1 MFSRALRA
9 RAPAGPDRG
18 GVAVRDPGDPTQSAA
33 QSGLLGP
40 IIARSPWYLRIP
52 LDAFAH
58 FLNSDGWA
66 IASYIAFAVLAAMF
80 PFLIL
85 VNALAGAIGSADLGV
100 EAGRLLLGAWPREV
114 AAPIAG
120 DVQEVQTAVQN
131 AGQSS
136 TVVLGAILAVYFA
149 SNGVESL
156 RIGLN
161 RAYDVM
167 ETRSWWLLRAE
178 SIFYVLVSAIAL
190 LVVAVL
196 VVFAPLLVETAAR
209 YVHWLAPLD
218 RVGTLARLAV
228 ASAVLVIALVLLH
241 LFLPAG
247 RRRIRQIL
255 PGVVVTIFL
264 WLAGGAGFGM
274 YLAQYANRT
283 YVTTYA
289 GLASAMI
296 ALVFLYVS
304 AAIFIYGGELNSA
317 ILRWRHERVLKETE
331 RLVKTEGR

>member
-1 MFSRALRA
+1 M
-9 RAPAGPDRG
+9 
-18 GVAVRDPGDPTQSAA
+18 RDPGDPAQSAA
-33 QSGLLGP
+33 QSGLLAP
-40 IIARSPWYLRIP
+40 IIERSPWYLRIP

-58 FLNSDGWA
+58 FLASDGWA

-85 VNALAGAIGSADLGV
+85 VNWIAGVIGSSDLGV
-100 EAGRLLLGAWPREV
+100 EAGRILLGAWPREV

-136 TVVLGAILAVYFA
+136 TVAVSAALAIYFA
-149 SNGVESL
+149 SNGIESL

-167 ETRSWWLLRAE
+167 ETRNWLLLRAE
-178 SIFYVLVSAIAL
+178 SIFYVLVSAISL
-190 LVVAVL
+190 LVVAVF
-196 VVFAPLLVETAAR
+196 VVFAPLLLETAAR
-209 YVHWLAPLD
+209 YAHWLEPLD
-218 RVGTLARLAV
+218 RLGTVSRLGV
-228 ASAVLVIALVLLH
+228 ASTVLVIALVLLH

-247 RRRIRQIL
+247 RRRIGQIF
-255 PGVVVTIFL
+255 PGVVVTIAL

-274 YLAQYANRT
+274 YLAQYANRA

-296 ALVFLYVS
+296 ALVFLYLS
-304 AAIFIYGGELNSA
+304 AAIFIYGAELNAA
-317 ILRWRHERVLKETE
+317 ILRARHKRVLKETE
-331 RLVKTEGR
+331 KQVKRETP

>member
-1 MFSRALRA
+1 
-9 RAPAGPDRG
+9 
-18 GVAVRDPGDPTQSAA
+18 VRDPSDPAQTAA
-33 QSGLLGP
+33 ESGLLGP
-40 IIARSPWYLRIP
+40 IIARSPWYLQIP

-58 FLNSDGWA
+58 FLASDGWA
-66 IASYIAFAVLAAMF
+66 IASYIAFAILAAMF

-85 VNALAGAIGSADLGV
+85 VNALAGAIGSSDLGV
-100 EAGRLLLGAWPREV
+100 EAGRILLGAWPREV

-136 TVVLGAILAVYFA
+136 TVAVGALLAVYFA
-149 SNGVESL
+149 SNGIESL

-161 RAYDVM
+161 RAYNVM
-167 ETRSWWLLRAE
+167 ETRNWLLLRAE
-178 SIFYVLVSAIAL
+178 SIFYVLLGAIAL

-196 VVFAPLLVETAAR
+196 VVLAPLLLETVAR
-209 YVHWLAPLD
+209 YVHWLEPLD
-218 RVGTLARLAV
+218 RLGTVARLGV
-228 ASAVLVIALVLLH
+228 ASGVLVVALVVLH

-247 RRRIRQIL
+247 RRRIREIF
-255 PGVVVTIFL
+255 PGVVVTIML
-264 WLAGGAGFGM
+264 WLAGGTSFGW
-274 YLAQYANRT
+274 YLAQYANR

-304 AAIFIYGGELNSA
+304 AAIFIYGGELNAA
-317 ILRWRHERVLKETE
+317 ILRGRHRRILAEAARASE
-331 RLVKTEGR
+331 

>member
-1 MFSRALRA
+1 MFSRAS
-9 RAPAGPDRG
+9 RAPAPASGDRG
-18 GVAVRDPGDPTQSAA
+18 DLAVRDPADPAQSAA
-33 QSGLLGP
+33 QSGLLAP
-40 IIARSPWYLRIP
+40 IIERSPWYLQIP
-52 LDAFAH
+52 LEAFAH
-58 FLNSDGWA
+58 FLASDGWA

-85 VNALAGAIGSADLGV
+85 VNAIAIAIGLSDLGA
-100 EAGRLLLGAWPREV
+100 EAGRILLGAWPREV

-120 DVQEVQTAVQN
+120 DVREVQTAVQN
-131 AGQSS
+131 AGQSPAVMIS
-136 TVVLGAILAVYFA
+136 AILAVYFA

-178 SIFYVLVSAIAL
+178 SVFYVLVSAIAL

-196 VVFAPLLVETAAR
+196 VVFAPLLVEIAVRHAQ
-209 YVHWLAPLD
+209 WLGPLD
-218 RVGTLARLAV
+218 RVGTLARLGA
-228 ASAVLVIALVLLH
+228 ASGILVIALVVLH
-241 LFLPAG
+241 LYLPAG
-247 RRRIRQIL
+247 RRRIGQIL
-255 PGVVVTIFL
+255 PGVIVTIMM
-264 WLAGGAGFGM
+264 WLAGGAGFGL
-274 YLAQYANRT
+274 YLAQYANR

-304 AAIFIYGGELNSA
+304 AAIFIYGGELNAA
-317 ILRWRHERVLKETE
+317 ILRARHRRILAETARASE
-331 RLVKTEGR
+331 QR

>member
-1 MFSRALRA
+1 
-9 RAPAGPDRG
+9 
-18 GVAVRDPGDPTQSAA
+18 VRDPGDPTQSAA
-33 QSGLLGP
+33 QSGLLAP
-40 IIARSPWYLRIP
+40 IIARSPWYLQIP
-52 LDAFAH
+52 LEAFEH
-58 FLNSDGWA
+58 FLASDGWA

-85 VNALAGAIGSADLGV
+85 VNALAGAIGSSDLGV
-100 EAGRLLLGAWPREV
+100 EAGRILLGAWPREV

-136 TVVLGAILAVYFA
+136 TVAIGALLAVYFA

-167 ETRSWWLLRAE
+167 ETRAWWLLRAE

-196 VVFAPLLVETAAR
+196 VVLAPLLLETAAH
-209 YVHWLAPLD
+209 YAHWLQPLD
-218 RVGTLARLAV
+218 RLGTFTRLAA
-228 ASAVLVIALVLLH
+228 ASVVLVVALVLLH
-241 LFLPAG
+241 LYLPAG
-247 RRRIRQIL
+247 RRRIRQIF
-255 PGVVVTIFL
+255 PGVVVTIAL
-264 WLAGGAGFGM
+264 WLAGGTGFGW
-274 YLAQYANRT
+274 YLAQYANR

-304 AAIFIYGGELNSA
+304 AAIFIYGGELNAA
-317 ILRWRHERVLKETE
+317 ILRARHRRALAEAARAGEHEART
-331 RLVKTEGR
+331 

>member
-1 MFSRALRA
+1 MFSCAPRA
-9 RAPAGPDRG
+9 RAPAEPDRG
-18 GVAVRDPGDPTQSAA
+18 GMTVRDPGDPAQSVAP
-33 QSGLLGP
+33 SGLLAS

-52 LDAFAH
+52 LDAFEH

-85 VNALAGAIGSADLGV
+85 VNALAGVIGSSDLGV
-100 EAGRLLLGAWPREV
+100 EAGRILLDAWPREV

-136 TVVLGAILAVYFA
+136 TVAIGALLAVYFA

-178 SIFYVLVSAIAL
+178 SIFYVLVSAISL

-196 VVFAPLLVETAAR
+196 VVLAPLLLETAAR
-209 YVHWLAPLD
+209 YAHWLQPLD
-218 RVGTLARLAV
+218 RAGTIARLAV
-228 ASAVLVIALVLLH
+228 ASAVLIIA
-241 LFLPAG
+241 
-247 RRRIRQIL
+247 
-255 PGVVVTIFL
+255 
-264 WLAGGAGFGM
+264 
-274 YLAQYANRT
+274 
-283 YVTTYA
+283 
-289 GLASAMI
+289 
-296 ALVFLYVS
+296 
-304 AAIFIYGGELNSA
+304 
-317 ILRWRHERVLKETE
+317 
-331 RLVKTEGR
+331 

>member
-1 MFSRALRA
+1 VN
-9 RAPAGPDRG
+9 AG
-18 GVAVRDPGDPTQSAA
+18 VEAVRDPGDPAQSAA
-33 QSGLLGP
+33 QSGLLAP
-40 IIARSPWYLRIP
+40 IIARSPWYLQIP
-52 LDAFAH
+52 LDALAH
-58 FLNSDGWA
+58 FLASDGWA

-85 VNALAGAIGSADLGV
+85 VNAIAGAIGSSDLGV
-100 EAGRLLLGAWPREV
+100 EAGRILLGAWPQEV

-120 DVQEVQTAVQN
+120 DVREVQAAVQN
-131 AGQSS
+131 AGPSRAVMIS
-136 TVVLGAILAVYFA
+136 AALAIYFA

-178 SIFYVLVSAIAL
+178 SVFYVLVSAIAL

-196 VVFAPLLVETAAR
+196 VVFAPLLVETAVR
-209 YVHWLAPLD
+209 YVQWLEPLD
-218 RVGTLARLAV
+218 RVGTVARLAV
-228 ASAVLVIALVLLH
+228 ASGVLVIALVLLH
-241 LFLPAG
+241 LYLPAG

-255 PGVVVTIFL
+255 PGVAVTIFL

-274 YLAQYANRT
+274 YLAQYANRA

-304 AAIFIYGGELNSA
+304 AAIFIYGGELNAA
-317 ILRWRHERVLKETE
+317 ILRARHARVLAEAA
-331 RLVKTEGR
+331 RASDR

>member
-1 MFSRALRA
+1 
-9 RAPAGPDRG
+9 
-18 GVAVRDPGDPTQSAA
+18 VRDPGDPAQTAA
-33 QSGLLGP
+33 HSGLLAP
-40 IIARSPWYLRIP
+40 IIERSPWYLRIP
-52 LDAFAH
+52 LEALAH
-58 FLNSDGWA
+58 FLVSDGWA

-85 VNALAGAIGSADLGV
+85 VNWIAGVIGSSDLGV
-100 EAGRLLLGAWPREV
+100 EAGRILLGAWPREV

-136 TVVLGAILAVYFA
+136 AVALSAVLAIYFA
-149 SNGVESL
+149 SNGIESL

-167 ETRSWWLLRAE
+167 ETRNWLLLRAE
-178 SIFYVLVSAIAL
+178 SIFYVLVSAISL
-190 LVVAVL
+190 LVVAVF
-196 VVFAPLLVETAAR
+196 VVFAPLLLETAVR
-209 YVHWLAPLD
+209 YVHWLEPLD
-218 RVGTLARLAV
+218 RLSTLVRLGV

-247 RRRIRQIL
+247 RRRIGQIF
-255 PGVVVTIFL
+255 PGVVVTIAL
-264 WLAGGAGFGM
+264 WLAGGFGFGM
-274 YLAQYANRT
+274 YLAQYANRA

-296 ALVFLYVS
+296 ALVFLYLS
-304 AAIFIYGGELNSA
+304 AAIFIYGAELNAA
-317 ILRWRHERVLKETE
+317 ILRWRHQRALAETE
-331 RLVKTEGR
+331 RQVRQETP

>member
-1 MFSRALRA
+1 
-9 RAPAGPDRG
+9 
-18 GVAVRDPGDPTQSAA
+18 VRDPGDPAQSAA
-33 QSGLLGP
+33 QSGLLAP

-58 FLNSDGWA
+58 FIASDGWA

-85 VNALAGAIGSADLGV
+85 VNALATAIGSSDLGI
-100 EAGRLLLGAWPREV
+100 EAGRILLGAWPREV

-131 AGQSS
+131 AGQSR
-136 TVVLGAILAVYFA
+136 TVVIGALLAVYFA
-149 SNGVESL
+149 SNGIESL

-178 SIFYVLVSAIAL
+178 SIFYVLVSAISL

-196 VVFAPLLVETAAR
+196 VVFAPLLLETAVR
-209 YVHWLAPLD
+209 YVSWLEPLD
-218 RVGTLARLAV
+218 RLGTFARLAA
-228 ASAVLVIALVLLH
+228 ASVVLVVALMVLH

-247 RRRIRQIL
+247 RRRIRQIF
-255 PGVVVTIFL
+255 PGVAVTIIM
-264 WLAGGAGFGM
+264 WLAGGAGFGL
-274 YLAQYANRT
+274 YLAQYANR

-296 ALVFLYVS
+296 ALVFLYLS
-304 AAIFIYGGELNSA
+304 GAIFIYGAELNAA
-317 ILRWRHERVLKETE
+317 ILRWRHERALAEAARATE
-331 RLVKTEGR
+331 Q

>member
-1 MFSRALRA
+1 
-9 RAPAGPDRG
+9 
-18 GVAVRDPGDPTQSAA
+18 VRDPGDPAQSAA
-33 QSGLLGP
+33 QSGLLAP
-40 IIARSPWYLRIP
+40 IIERSPWYLRIP

-58 FLNSDGWA
+58 FLASDGWA

-85 VNALAGAIGSADLGV
+85 VNWIAGVIGSSDLGV
-100 EAGRLLLGAWPREV
+100 EAGRILLGAWPREV

-136 TVVLGAILAVYFA
+136 TVAVSAALAIYFA
-149 SNGVESL
+149 SNGIESL

-167 ETRSWWLLRAE
+167 ETRNWLLLRAE
-178 SIFYVLVSAIAL
+178 SIFYVLVSAISL
-190 LVVAVL
+190 LVVAVF
-196 VVFAPLLVETAAR
+196 VVFAPLLLETAAR
-209 YVHWLAPLD
+209 YAHWLEPLD
-218 RVGTLARLAV
+218 RLGTVSRLGV
-228 ASAVLVIALVLLH
+228 ASTVLVIALVLLH

-247 RRRIRQIL
+247 RRRIGQIF
-255 PGVVVTIFL
+255 PGVVVTIAL

-274 YLAQYANRT
+274 YLAQYANRA

-296 ALVFLYVS
+296 ALVFLYLS
-304 AAIFIYGGELNSA
+304 AAIFIYGAELNAA
-317 ILRWRHERVLKETE
+317 ILRARHKRVLKETE
-331 RLVKTEGR
+331 KQVKRETP

>member
-1 MFSRALRA
+1 
-9 RAPAGPDRG
+9 
-18 GVAVRDPGDPTQSAA
+18 VRDAGDPAQSAA
-33 QSGLLGP
+33 QSGLLAP
-40 IIARSPWYLRIP
+40 IIARSPWHLRIP
-52 LDAFAH
+52 LEAFEH
-58 FLNSDGWA
+58 FLAADGWA

-85 VNALAGAIGSADLGV
+85 VNALAGAIGSSDLGV
-100 EAGRLLLGAWPREV
+100 EAGRILLGAWPREV

-136 TVVLGAILAVYFA
+136 AVAVGAVLAVYFA
-149 SNGVESL
+149 SNGIESL

-161 RAYDVM
+161 RAYGVM
-167 ETRSWWLLRAE
+167 ETRSWWLLRLE
-178 SIFYVLVSAIAL
+178 SVFYVLVSAIAL

-196 VVFAPLLVETAAR
+196 VVFAPLLVETAVR
-209 YVHWLAPLD
+209 HVHWLEPLD
-218 RVGTLARLAV
+218 RLDTVARLAV
-228 ASAVLVIALVLLH
+228 ASAVLVVALVLVH

-247 RRRIRQIL
+247 RRRIGQIL
-255 PGVVVTIFL
+255 PGVVVTIAL
-264 WLAGGAGFGM
+264 WLAGGAGFGW
-274 YLAQYANRT
+274 YLAQYANR

-304 AAIFIYGGELNSA
+304 AAIFIYGGELNAA
-317 ILRWRHERVLKETE
+317 ILRWRHARVLAGAA
-331 RLVKTEGR
+331 RASDQ

>member
-1 MFSRALRA
+1 
-9 RAPAGPDRG
+9 
-18 GVAVRDPGDPTQSAA
+18 VRDPGKPAPS
-33 QSGLLGP
+33 LMEVGP
-40 IIARSPWYLRIP
+40 LAYLIARSPWYLRIP
-52 LDAFAH
+52 LDAFEH
-58 FLNSDGWA
+58 FLNADGWA

-85 VNALAGAIGSADLGV
+85 VNALAGAIGSSDLGV
-100 EAGRLLLGAWPREV
+100 EAGRILLGAWPREV
-114 AAPIAG
+114 AAPIAS
-120 DVQEVQTAVQN
+120 DVQEVQNAVQS
-131 AGQSS
+131 AGQSRAVAVS
-136 TVVLGAILAVYFA
+136 VVLAIYFA

-196 VVFAPLLVETAAR
+196 VVLAPLLLETALR
-209 YVHWLAPLD
+209 FVPWLAPLD
-218 RVGTLARLAV
+218 RLSTMARLSV
-228 ASAVLVIALVLLH
+228 ASTVLVIALVLLH
-241 LFLPAG
+241 LYLPAG
-247 RRRIRQIL
+247 RRRIGQIL
-255 PGVVVTIFL
+255 PGVIVTIAM
-264 WLAGGAGFGM
+264 WIAGGAGFGF
-274 YLAQYANRT
+274 YLAQYANR

-296 ALVFLYVS
+296 ALVFLYLS

-317 ILRWRHERVLKETE
+317 ILRARHERVLKETE
-331 RLVKTEGR
+331 RQVRKEMP

>member
-1 MFSRALRA
+1 
-9 RAPAGPDRG
+9 
-18 GVAVRDPGDPTQSAA
+18 VAVRDPGDPTQSAA
-33 QSGLLGP
+33 QSGLLTVL
-40 IIARSPWYLRIP
+40 IARSPWYLRIP
-52 LDAFAH
+52 LDAFEH

-66 IASYIAFAVLAAMF
+66 IASYIAFAILAAMF

-85 VNALAGAIGSADLGV
+85 VNALAGAIGSSDLGV
-100 EAGRLLLGAWPREV
+100 EAGRILLGAWPREV

-120 DVQEVQTAVQN
+120 DVQEVQHAVQS
-131 AGQSS
+131 AGQSPA
-136 TVVLGAILAVYFA
+136 VAISAALAVYFA
-149 SNGVESL
+149 SNGIESL

-178 SIFYVLVSAIAL
+178 SIFYVLVSAIAI
-190 LVVAVL
+190 LVVAFL
-196 VVFAPLLVETAAR
+196 VVLAPLLLETAAR
-209 YVHWLAPLD
+209 YVHWLQPLD
-218 RVGTLARLAV
+218 RLGTLVRLAV
-228 ASAVLVIALVLLH
+228 ASAVLIIALVLLH

-255 PGVVVTIFL
+255 PGVVVTIAL
-264 WLAGGAGFGM
+264 WLAGGAGFGA
-274 YLAQYANRT
+274 YLAQYANR

-296 ALVFLYVS
+296 ALVFLYLS

-317 ILRWRHERVLKETE
+317 ILRWRHERALAEAARAGDRETN
-331 RLVKTEGR
+331 V

>member
-1 MFSRALRA
+1 
-9 RAPAGPDRG
+9 
-18 GVAVRDPGDPTQSAA
+18 VAVRDPGDPTQSAA
-33 QSGLLGP
+33 QSGLLAP

-52 LDAFAH
+52 LDAFVH
-58 FLNSDGWA
+58 FLDSDGWA

-100 EAGRLLLGAWPREV
+100 EAGRILLGAWPREV

-136 TVVLGAILAVYFA
+136 TVAIGAILAVYFA

-167 ETRSWWLLRAE
+167 ETRAWWLLRAE
-178 SIFYVLVSAIAL
+178 SVFYVLVSAIAL

-196 VVFAPLLVETAAR
+196 VVLAPLLLETAAR
-209 YVHWLAPLD
+209 YAHWLQPLD
-218 RVGTLARLAV
+218 RAGTIARLAL
-228 ASAVLVIALVLLH
+228 ASVVLVVALVLLH

-247 RRRIRQIL
+247 RRRIGQIL
-255 PGVVVTIFL
+255 PGVVVTIAL
-264 WLAGGAGFGM
+264 WLAGGAGFGA
-274 YLAQYANRT
+274 YLAQYANR

-296 ALVFLYVS
+296 ALVFLYLS

-317 ILRWRHERVLKETE
+317 ILRWRHERALAEAARAGDRQTNI
-331 RLVKTEGR
+331 

>member
-1 MFSRALRA
+1 
-9 RAPAGPDRG
+9 
-18 GVAVRDPGDPTQSAA
+18 VRDPGDPTQSAA
-33 QSGLLGP
+33 QSGLLAP
-40 IIARSPWYLRIP
+40 IMARSPWYLKIP

-58 FLNSDGWA
+58 FIAADGWA
-66 IASYIAFAVLAAMF
+66 IASYIAFAILAAMF

-85 VNALAGAIGSADLGV
+85 VNALAGAIGSSDLGV
-100 EAGRLLLGAWPREV
+100 EAGRILLGAWPREV

-120 DVQEVQTAVQN
+120 DVQQVQTAVRN

-136 TVVLGAILAVYFA
+136 AVAIGAVLAVYFA
-149 SNGVESL
+149 SNGIESL

-178 SIFYVLVSAIAL
+178 SIFYVLVSAISL

-196 VVFAPLLVETAAR
+196 VVLAPLLVESAVSH
-209 YVHWLAPLD
+209 VHWLQPLD
-218 RVGTLARLAV
+218 RLGTAARLAV

-247 RRRIRQIL
+247 RRRIGQIL
-255 PGVVVTIFL
+255 PGVVVTIML
-264 WLAGGAGFGM
+264 WLAGGQGFGW
-274 YLAQYANRT
+274 YLAQYANR

-296 ALVFLYVS
+296 ALVFLYLA
-304 AAIFIYGGELNSA
+304 AAIFIYGGELNAA
-317 ILRWRHERVLKETE
+317 ILRARHERALAEAA
-331 RLVKTEGR
+331 RAAP

>member
-1 MFSRALRA
+1 
-9 RAPAGPDRG
+9 
-18 GVAVRDPGDPTQSAA
+18 VRDPGDPAQSAA
-33 QSGLLGP
+33 QSGLLAP
-40 IIARSPWYLRIP
+40 IIERSPWYLRIP

-58 FLNSDGWA
+58 FLASDGWA

-85 VNALAGAIGSADLGV
+85 VNWIAGVIGSSDLGV
-100 EAGRLLLGAWPREV
+100 EAGRILLGAWPREV

-120 DVQEVQTAVQN
+120 DVQEVQIAVQN

-136 TVVLGAILAVYFA
+136 TVAVSAALAIYFA
-149 SNGVESL
+149 SNGIESL

-167 ETRSWWLLRAE
+167 ETRNWLLLRAE
-178 SIFYVLVSAIAL
+178 SIFYVLVSAISL
-190 LVVAVL
+190 LVVAVF
-196 VVFAPLLVETAAR
+196 VVFAPLLLETAAR
-209 YVHWLAPLD
+209 YAHWLEPLD
-218 RVGTLARLAV
+218 RLGTVSRLGV
-228 ASAVLVIALVLLH
+228 ASTVLVIALVLLH

-247 RRRIRQIL
+247 RRRIGQIF
-255 PGVVVTIFL
+255 PGVVVTIAL

-274 YLAQYANRT
+274 YLAQYANRA

-296 ALVFLYVS
+296 ALVFLYLS
-304 AAIFIYGGELNSA
+304 AAIFIYGAELNAA
-317 ILRWRHERVLKETE
+317 ILRARHKRVLKETE
-331 RLVKTEGR
+331 KQVKRETP